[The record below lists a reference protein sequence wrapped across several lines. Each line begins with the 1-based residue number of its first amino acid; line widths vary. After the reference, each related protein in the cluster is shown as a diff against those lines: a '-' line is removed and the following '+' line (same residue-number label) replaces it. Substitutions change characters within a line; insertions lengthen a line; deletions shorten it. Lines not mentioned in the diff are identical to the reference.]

1 MHPLFTP
8 KGNIGYIHK
17 CVKDWL
23 KLSISNAIYLEKAKH
38 HTNRV
43 GSKGL
48 FPLLSSHTTVRAVR
62 HTAVC

>member
-23 KLSISNAIYLEKAKH
+23 QLSVNIAIYLEKAKH
-38 HTNRV
+38 HT
-43 GSKGL
+43 KK
-48 FPLLSSHTTVRAVR
+48 
-62 HTAVC
+62 